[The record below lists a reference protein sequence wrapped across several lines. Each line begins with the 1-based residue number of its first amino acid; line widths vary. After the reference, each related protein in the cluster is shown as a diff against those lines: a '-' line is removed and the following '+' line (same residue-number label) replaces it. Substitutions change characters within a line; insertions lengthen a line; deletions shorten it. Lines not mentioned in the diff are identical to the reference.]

1 MNLLIHPHVGIGEGP
16 TGFLRRL
23 ADANRLRF
31 GDIAR
36 LGVVFDLELLRKL
49 KCLPSVGE
57 NAELD
62 RYATTL
68 VLAYSDPRVA
78 WVDRVGRYCPVCL
91 AENSRWRVGWEL
103 QFCDACPDHNVWL
116 IDTCPCGRLVD
127 WGRRDFGKCDC
138 GRSFAKERPSECP
151 EVVGRLSGL
160 LNAKLL
166 CQDSDSDF
174 EFEVSGGLTLP
185 RLQRLIRFLGT
196 YGDVQL
202 GLRPQKITFQDRLS
216 VSWPITSL
224 AAEILA
230 NWPHSL
236 YQILD
241 RLQRERSLEGG
252 GRLTG
257 RFGYLY
263 TALYK
268 AFPEDEFSQ
277 LRYAFENY
285 VADHWRGALGAR
297 NRRLPPGILQRAA
310 WIPSNHACELLGISA
325 SRLASLVAANKIV
338 GETRLGPSGREF
350 VVVRRLDVDAQMEI
364 LGREVDLVSAARLL
378 GLTKRRL
385 SALRP
390 SLFPEAY
397 KTTNEASTWAIPR
410 ARIDQLI
417 AITEATEAT
426 SDVPADF
433 ISLGHVLIFWS
444 WSDCVLA
451 EAIKAVIAKELAPR
465 FFLKGAKPIP
475 GLVFNEQELRD
486 WLSGQQS
493 STETLMTIPELALR
507 MQVKQEVAYALVRLG
522 LIETTFGGATNR
534 KNNLRASP
542 EALEQFGKRY
552 IFARDLAANIGRSPR
567 ALVEKLSLLGVQ
579 PICGPVLGCRQVIY
593 ESGTMLN
600 NAMSTL
606 SAAT

>member
-1 MNLLIHPHVGIGEGP
+1 MKLLFHPHIEIGEGR
-16 TGFLRRL
+16 TGYLRRL
-23 ADANRLRF
+23 ADANRVSLN
-31 GDIAR
+31 DLEK
-36 LGVVFDLELLRKL
+36 LGVRFDLNALRNL
-49 KCLPSVGE
+49 KCLPPANQ

-62 RYATTL
+62 HYAAL
-68 VLAYSDPRVA
+68 LAQGFSDPKVA

-91 AENSRWRVGWEL
+91 TESPRWRVGWEL

-116 IDTCPCGRLVD
+116 IDTCACGRFVD

-138 GRSFAKERPSECP
+138 GRSLANERPSECP
-151 EVVGRLSGL
+151 KVVGQLSSL
-160 LNAKLL
+160 LNTKLL
-166 CQDSDSDF
+166 DQDSSC
-174 EFEVSGGLTLP
+174 EFEVSKSLTLP
-185 RLQRLIRFLGT
+185 QLQRLIRFIGT
-196 YGDVQL
+196 YGDPQP
-202 GLRPQKITFQDRLS
+202 GPKPQKLAFQDRLS

-224 AAEILA
+224 AGEILG
-230 NWPHSL
+230 NWPNSL
-236 YQILD
+236 YQVLD
-241 RLQRERSLEGG
+241 RLQRERADEGG

-277 LRYAFENY
+277 LRDAFENY

-310 WIPSNHACELLGISA
+310 WIPSNHACECLGISA
-325 SRLASLVAANKIV
+325 SRLVSLVAENKIA
-338 GETRLGPSGREF
+338 GETRFGPSGREF
-350 VVVRRLDVDAQMEI
+350 MVVRRIDVDAQMEI
-364 LGREVDLVSAARLL
+364 LGQEIDLISAARLL
-378 GLTKRRL
+378 GITKRRL

-390 SLFPEAY
+390 SLFPDAY

-410 ARIDQLI
+410 AQIDRLI
-417 AITEATEAT
+417 EITEATEAT
-426 SDVPADF
+426 TDVPADF
-433 ISLGHVLIFWS
+433 ISLGHVLKFWS
-444 WSDCVLA
+444 LSDCVLA

-475 GLVFNEQELRD
+475 GLVFNEQGLRD
-486 WLSGQQS
+486 WLSGQRS

-522 LIETTFGGATNR
+522 LIETTLGGATNR
-534 KNNLRASP
+534 RNNLRVSP

-552 IFARDLAANIGRSPR
+552 VFARDLAANIGRSPR
-567 ALVEKLSLLGVQ
+567 ALVEKLTLLGVQ
-579 PICGPVLGCRQVIY
+579 PICGPAVGCRQVIY
-593 ESGTMLN
+593 ESGTMLK